1 MAQPV
6 RTPARTTRSSRRR
19 VTALVV
25 ALLLGLGAVLT
36 TVMPA
41 QAATSAPASL
51 KVGAS
56 GITTLDVSWRAVP
69 SAPRYRVQ
77 YSTSSSMKK
86 ATYKR
91 VTGTKVQLTG
101 LTSGK
106 AYYVKVR
113 VITADGDNLSKYSKA
128 VKATTK
134 AGYAAPSGLA
144 KSSAGSTSVALTW
157 KSRGSGLTYRIQRA
171 DNAAMSGASYK
182 RFKTTSGTISG
193 LTAATAYWFKVRV
206 ISSDGDNLSPYS
218 AAVKV
223 STTKA
228 AASTSSPVPTTKQLR
243 LGTFNVKCFNC
254 KADQPNERSWWDR
267 RADVVRDI
275 KSQKLDVL
283 GVQEASQ
290 AWLPKVEGGKGQDLS
305 QFEDLRNRLGGAW
318 KLTNANRN
326 NCVKAKTPTKCKY
339 KDQGASR
346 DSKILY
352 NSSSVTLVSQGSK
365 LLPSPDDDRFMAWAI
380 LQQRSTGKKFFFVT
394 THLEPSNVWNLHVQE
409 ATAMAKEVAKR
420 NPGKLPTFITGD
432 MNAHKNTLNPSGVK
446 DNPVFDV
453 IVGKYGYVDPLG
465 NPSGSTTDTPGAT
478 VEHRINTPLS
488 SFNDFIHNASPNYFG
503 RRPNGTYLDYI
514 FTSKKVRVLE
524 WENVAHLDANHNYV
538 GKQAS
543 DHNLQRATV
552 VLP

>member
-1 MAQPV
+1 M
-6 RTPARTTRSSRRR
+6 SK
-19 VTALVV
+19 
-25 ALLLGLGAVLT
+25 AV
-36 TVMPA
+36 
-41 QAATSAPASL
+41 
-51 KVGAS
+51 
-56 GITTLDVSWRAVP
+56 
-69 SAPRYRVQ
+69 
-77 YSTSSSMKK
+77 
-86 ATYKR
+86 YKR
-91 VTGTKVQLTG
+91 VTGTKVRLTG
-101 LTSGK
+101 LK
-106 AYYVKVR
+106 AGQKYYVKVR
-113 VITADGDNLSKYSKA
+113 VITADGANLSKYSKA
-128 VKATTK
+128 VAATTRQ
-134 AGYAAPSGLA
+134 GYAAPSGLA
-144 KSSAGSTSVALTW
+144 RSGAGTTSVALRW
-157 KSRGSGLTYRIQRA
+157 KSRGSGLTYRIQWA
-171 DNAAMSGASYK
+171 ANAAMSGASYK
-182 RFKTTSGTISG
+182 RFKATSGTITG
-193 LTAATAYWFKVRV
+193 LTSAKAYWFKVRV
-206 ISSDGDNLSPYS
+206 ISSTGENWSPYS
-218 AAVKV
+218 SALQV

-228 AASTSSPVPTTKQLR
+228 PSSTSTPVPTTRQLR

-275 KSQKLDVL
+275 KSQRLDVL

-305 QFEDLRNRLGGAW
+305 QFEDLRNRLGGSWRLA
-318 KLTNANRN
+318 NANRN

-339 KDQGASR
+339 KDQGASK

-365 LLPSPDDDRFMAWAI
+365 LLPSPENDRFMAWAI
-380 LQQRSTGKKFFFVT
+380 LKQRSTGKKFFFVT

-420 NPGKLPTFITGD
+420 NPSHLPTFITGD
-432 MNAHKNTLNPSGVK
+432 MNAHKNTLNPSGKK

-465 NPSGSTTDTPGAT
+465 NPSGSTTTTPGAT

-488 SFNDFIHNASPNYFG
+488 SFNDFIHKASPNYFG

-524 WENVAHLDANHNYV
+524 WENVAHLDSAHNYI

>member
-1 MAQPV
+1 MAQLV
-6 RTPARTTRSSRRR
+6 RTLPRTIRASTRRF
-19 VTALVV
+19 TALVV

-36 TVMPA
+36 TVLPA
-41 QAATSAPASL
+41 QAATATPTSL

-56 GITTLDVSWRAVP
+56 GITTLAASWKAVP
-69 SAPRYRVQ
+69 GAPRYRVQ
-77 YSTSSSMKK
+77 YSTTSSMKK

-91 VTGTKVQLTG
+91 VTAAKLTLTG
-101 LTSGK
+101 LEAGQ

-113 VITADGDNLSKYSKA
+113 VISADGDNLSPYSKA

-134 AGYAAPSGLA
+134 KAYAAPSGLA
-144 KSSAGSTSVALTW
+144 RTATKTTSVALKW
-157 KSRGSGLTYRIQRA
+157 GSRGSGLSYRVQWS
-171 DNAAMSGASYK
+171 DNASMSGASYK
-182 RFKTTSGTISG
+182 RFKTTKGTIPG
-193 LTAATAYWFKVRV
+193 LTASTAYWFKVRV
-206 ISSDGDNLSPYS
+206 ITSDGDNLSPYS

-223 STTKA
+223 VTAKVATSTPTPV
-228 AASTSSPVPTTKQLR
+228 STSKQLR

-254 KADQPNERSWWDR
+254 KADHPNERSWWDR
-267 RADVVRDI
+267 RADVVRDV

-290 AWLPKVEGGKGQDLS
+290 AWLPAKEGGKGQDLS
-305 QFEDLRNRLGGAW
+305 QFEDLRNRLGGSWRLA
-318 KLTNANRN
+318 NANRN

-352 NSSSVTLVSQGSK
+352 NSSSVSLVSQGSK
-365 LLPSPDDDRFMAWAI
+365 LLPSPDDDRYMAWAI

-409 ATAMAKEVAKR
+409 ATVLAKEVAKR
-420 NPGKLPTFITGD
+420 NPSRLPTFITGD
-432 MNAHKNTLNPSGVK
+432 MNAHKNTLSPKGVK
-446 DNPVFDV
+446 DNPVYDV
-453 IVGKYGYVDPLG
+453 IVGTYGYVDPLG
-465 NPSGSTTDTPGAT
+465 NPSGSTTKTPGAT
-478 VEHRINTPLS
+478 VEKRINTPLS
-488 SFNDFIHNASPNYFG
+488 SFNDFIHEASPNYFG

-524 WENVAHLDANHNYV
+524 WENVARLDANHNYI